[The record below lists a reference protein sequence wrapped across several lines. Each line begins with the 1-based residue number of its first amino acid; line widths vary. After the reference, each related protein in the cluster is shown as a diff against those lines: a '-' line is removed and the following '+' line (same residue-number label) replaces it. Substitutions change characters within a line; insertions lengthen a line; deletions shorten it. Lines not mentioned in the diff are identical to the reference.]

1 MSSVPSDRIH
11 SAGEA
16 ADPGDRSAASELP
29 SDLRTAR
36 ADLRQLL
43 SGVAERVDEAIAA
56 AERSAADIRRRAEAE
71 AERLV
76 AERRRELEIV
86 EAERSRRFQEALEA
100 LRSGIDA
107 VDRESARAVRA
118 AEDAIHR
125 AERPAVEP
133 AQTPRPADTPLPP
146 PVAYPGR
153 SREAPEG
160 AVESPEARTSM
171 LIRATQLAVQGHE
184 RAEIEETLA
193 SEFGAADVGQI
204 VDEVLG
210 RR

>member
-1 MSSVPSDRIH
+1 MH

-16 ADPGDRSAASELP
+16 EPDDQGASES
-29 SDLRTAR
+29 SDLGTTR
-36 ADLRQLL
+36 ADLRRLL

-56 AERSAADIRRRAEAE
+56 AERSAEDIRRRAEAE

-76 AERRRELEIV
+76 AERRRQLEIV
-86 EAERSRRFQEALEA
+86 EADRSRRFQEALEA

-125 AERPAVEP
+125 AEQPPVEP
-133 AQTPRPADTPLPP
+133 AQAPRPADTPLPP

-153 SREAPEG
+153 PREAPEG
-160 AVESPEARTSM
+160 ASEGAESRTSM

-184 RAEIEETLA
+184 RSEIEETLE